1 MGGSRDGAQ
10 CHGDLHIPLIP
21 SWDLPKVALSIAVS
35 PLRTV
40 AGGACPGSVICVQGC
55 RDRAGSRTS
64 LHDRKTCGIPCKCIF
79 NDPWLVLQHP
89 QQCHHLCSRPPSPS
103 LGEQNCFHGC
113 SEEPEMSSRG
123 TKLLLAGA
131 TSPPL
136 WAQAAG
142 RRSPCRR
149 GLSGQ
154 DHRAP
159 GRSSTS
165 SQCMEQPV
173 GKIFHL
179 GDETFPSLHSQGGC
193 RAVWFLSNE
202 CCSPGQ
208 AALSLPWG
216 QEADATLLLA
226 PASSGGSST
235 SQLRAWNP
243 LTRRNPSLQHSRTGI
258 LPRHRRCLSSKRGSE
273 PPLGSSQGNGGW
285 HPQIPAPAAPRASPG
300 PGESGVIPPARVSPE
315 HLG

>member
-1 MGGSRDGAQ
+1 MPWG
-10 CHGDLHIPLIP
+10 P
-21 SWDLPKVALSIAVS
+21 SHPSNPQLGPSQSGLVHS
-35 PLRTV
+35 
-40 AGGACPGSVICVQGC
+40 CVHSGQWQGE
-55 RDRAGSRTS
+55 
-64 LHDRKTCGIPCKCIF
+64 PV
-79 NDPWLVLQHP
+79 LVLSSVFRAAGTEQAAEPLCMTGKPVGFPANVFLMTRGWSSSTLSSAITCAPGHP
-89 QQCHHLCSRPPSPS
+89 LLPWGNKTASMV
-103 LGEQNCFHGC
+103 
-113 SEEPEMSSRG
+113 PEMSSRG

-136 WAQAAG
+136 WPQAAG
-142 RRSPCRR
+142 RRRPCRR

-173 GKIFHL
+173 EKIFHL
-179 GDETFPSLHSQGGC
+179 EDETFPSLHSQGGC
-193 RAVWFLSNE
+193 GAVWFLSSG

-243 LTRRNPSLQHSRTGI
+243 LTRRHPSLQHSRTGI
-258 LPRHRRCLSSKRGSE
+258 LPRHRHRRCLSSKRGSE

-285 HPQIPAPAAPRASPG
+285 HPQMPAPAAPRASPG